1 MTPLKQL
8 DAAPRVLAQSADS
21 LQQVL
26 AAGAMAPAALSAPTT
41 AAMLESSLSQLQQH
55 LDNLTAQSGQ
65 QQTLELQQTDFAD
78 LLHGFDASSNT
89 RALAVD
95 QLSDVAF
102 MALAAESTAAAEAT
116 AAAVEAAANA
126 GKQPAQSD
134 SLLDTLRTNLE
145 VWVLE
150 HWCPAARADVLRRLS
165 QSCCVVQTQLHNLPA
180 WHGHDNLNKRALISD
195 YLLSKLYLVEKCSL
209 AFR

>member
-1 MTPLKQL
+1 MVCLLQVSLTPQKQL
-8 DAAPRVLAQSADS
+8 DAPLQVLSQSADS

-26 AAGAMAPAALSAPTT
+26 AAGTMAPAALSAPTT
-41 AAMLESSLSQLQQH
+41 AAMLNSSLSQLQQH

-65 QQTLELQQTDFAD
+65 QQTVEVQQTDFAD

-116 AAAVEAAANA
+116 AAAVEAAAGA
-126 GKQPAQSD
+126 GKQAAQSD

-145 VWVLE
+145 VWVLRIS
-150 HWCPAARADVLRRLS
+150 CPEARADVSRR
-165 QSCCVVQTQLHNLPA
+165 SCCGVQTQLPA
-180 WHGHDNLNKRALISD
+180 WHA
-195 YLLSKLYLVEKCSL
+195 
-209 AFR
+209 A